1 MERDER
7 FALLAIGD
15 AEAVMTLAETLLDT
29 TDVTLIMPPRVGMVM
44 LQMRDPVAG
53 ATFYAGEVLVTEA
66 QVTLS
71 GYDGYAVRFGRE
83 PEPTLAAAILDAAL
97 EAGHVLTPQI
107 LAHLAATAEAEQ
119 GRQRGEWRAVTQTR
133 LAFDLDDHA
142 HPVAHP

>member
-15 AEAVMTLAETLLDT
+15 AEAIMTLAETLLDT

-53 ATFYAGEVLVTEA
+53 ETFYAGEVLVTEA
-66 QVTLS
+66 QVTL
-71 GYDGYAVRFGRE
+71 GGHDGYAMRFGRE

-97 EAGHVLTPQI
+97 EAGHMLTPQI
-107 LAHLAATAEAEQ
+107 LAHLTATAAAEQ
-119 GRQRGEWRAVTQTR
+119 ERQRADWHAVIQTR
-133 LAFDLDDHA
+133 LAFDLDDRP